1 LRKEGLDMTE
11 KVVGKTKRRRTA
23 TKQKEENAGK
33 ATEFS
38 LHAPEAREVFLAG
51 EFNSWD
57 SQSLP
62 MKKDKQGFW
71 KTKIKLSPGRY
82 EYKFL
87 VDGVWVEDVPG
98 EESVWNPHGTRN
110 LIRVVS

>member
-38 LHAPEAREVFLAG
+38 LHAPEAGEVFLAG

-57 SQSLP
+57 SLSLP

-87 VDGVWVEDVPG
+87 VDGVWVEDAPG

>member
-1 LRKEGLDMTE
+1 MAVKEME
-11 KVVGKTKRRRTA
+11 KTKRE
-23 TKQKEENAGK
+23 KPVSKKKGK
-33 ATEFS
+33 NPEKAVEF
-38 LHAPEAREVFLAG
+38 LLQAPEAKEVFLAG

-57 SQSLP
+57 SLSLP

-71 KTKIKLSPGRY
+71 KTKIKLSPGGY